1 MTWDCKGRPFM
12 FDIDED
18 LGAKTQMPFAGKLV
32 DKAKYVDIDDKT
44 ADDQIL
50 IIDSERLRNLSHDT
64 VIELM
69 HARILITES
78 SEGLHEIVQN
88 LENEVSQNLERY
100 KERSW
105 EECFP

>member
-1 MTWDCKGRPFM
+1 MTWDCKGRPFI

-18 LGAKTQMPFAGKLV
+18 FGAKTQTAFAGKLV
-32 DKAKYVDIDDKT
+32 EKATYVNIDDKT
-44 ADDQIL
+44 VDDRIL
-50 IIDSERLRNLSHDT
+50 IIDSERLRKLSHDT

-69 HARILITES
+69 HARIIITES
-78 SEGLHEIVQN
+78 SEGLSEIVQN

-100 KERSW
+100 KDRSW